1 MLLARFK
8 WLDFGAKSWYN
19 RLVKSSQESCFLV
32 WKTEAPVSLDRWE
45 VEMAKEFSLTIEQD
59 EEGHWVAIVPELQGY
74 RVQAES
80 LEELMSKLKEVLESC
95 LKSEEEW

>member
-1 MLLARFK
+1 
-8 WLDFGAKSWYN
+8 
-19 RLVKSSQESCFLV
+19 
-32 WKTEAPVSLDRWE
+32 
-45 VEMAKEFSLTIEQD
+45 MAKEFSLTIEQD